1 MSKSSLRVSLIFTAA
16 FCCLVAS
23 APGAHANIKIC
34 QGIEQSYEQIAR
46 GASTVEI
53 NDLLFKATD
62 KGCQDLAR
70 RLLLEAGASLEARDR
85 LGAKPLSHA
94 AAAGQIELAVLFLD
108 HGAPID
114 ARNLDG
120 STALFKAAETGR
132 LDIVKLL
139 VERGASVD
147 LPGRSGVTPLSA
159 AAFMGSAPIVDFLI
173 EKGADPNWMDGTQK
187 TAIVYAVGRAFPAVC
202 TVLLAHGVDVNAKY
216 GNDLTALMWA
226 AGYSAEAGV
235 KDAVDVMTLFIDR
248 GARLDDQDNR
258 GRTALMIAAEL
269 NHAAAVDLLLARGA
283 DKTLKDKQGKTA
295 ADLTTLTALR
305 EKLAAAH

>member
-1 MSKSSLRVSLIFTAA
+1 MSECRVRVAA
-16 FCCLVAS
+16 MAVAALGVVS
-23 APGAHANIKIC
+23 FAPGAHANLKIC

-46 GASTVEI
+46 GASTVQI
-53 NDLLFKATD
+53 NELLFKATD

-70 RLLLEAGASLEARDR
+70 RLLEAGASLEARDR
-85 LGAKPLSHA
+85 FGAKPLSHA
-94 AAAGQIELAVLFLD
+94 AAAGQIELVTLFLD

-120 STALFKAAETGR
+120 STALFKAAESGR
-132 LDIVKLL
+132 LEVVKLL
-139 VERGASVD
+139 AERGAAVD
-147 LPGRSGVTPLSA
+147 LPGRSGVAPLSA
-159 AAFMGSAPIVDFLI
+159 AAFMGSAPIVEFLI
-173 EKGADPNWMDGTQK
+173 ENGADPNWMDGTKK

-235 KDAVDVMTLFIDR
+235 NDAINVMTLFIDR
-248 GARLDDQDNR
+248 GARLDEQDNR

-269 NHAAAVDLLLARGA
+269 DHAAAVDLLLARGA

-295 ADLTTLTALR
+295 ADLTSLTALR

>member
-1 MSKSSLRVSLIFTAA
+1 
-16 FCCLVAS
+16 
-23 APGAHANIKIC
+23 
-34 QGIEQSYEQIAR
+34 
-46 GASTVEI
+46 
-53 NDLLFKATD
+53 
-62 KGCQDLAR
+62 
-70 RLLLEAGASLEARDR
+70 
-85 LGAKPLSHA
+85 
-94 AAAGQIELAVLFLD
+94 
-108 HGAPID
+108 
-114 ARNLDG
+114 
-120 STALFKAAETGR
+120 
-132 LDIVKLL
+132 VKLL
-139 VERGASVD
+139 VDRGASVD

-159 AAFMGSAPIVDFLI
+159 AAFMGSAPIVEFLI

-305 EKLAAAH
+305 EKLAAVH

>member
-1 MSKSSLRVSLIFTAA
+1 MSGCRVRFAA
-16 FCCLVAS
+16 IAAAGLGVVSF

-62 KGCQDLAR
+62 KRCQDLAR
-70 RLLLEAGASLEARDR
+70 RLLKAGASLEARDR
-85 LGAKPLSHA
+85 FGAKPLSHA
-94 AAAGQIELAVLFLD
+94 AAAGQIELVALFLD

-120 STALFKAAETGR
+120 STALFKAAESGR
-132 LDIVKLL
+132 LEIVKLL

-147 LPGRSGVTPLSA
+147 LPGRSGVAPLSA
-159 AAFMGSAPIVDFLI
+159 AAFMGSAPIVEFLI

-269 NHAAAVDLLLARGA
+269 DHAAAVDLLLARGA
-283 DKTLKDKQGKTA
+283 NKTLKDKQGKTA
-295 ADLTTLTALR
+295 ADLTSLTALR

>member
-1 MSKSSLRVSLIFTAA
+1 MGS
-16 FCCLVAS
+16 
-23 APGAHANIKIC
+23 GAHANIKVC
-34 QGIEQSYEQIAR
+34 QGIEQNYEQIER

-70 RLLLEAGASLEARDR
+70 SLLEAGASLEARDR
-85 LGAKPLSHA
+85 FGAKPLSHA
-94 AAAGQIELAVLFLD
+94 AAAGQIELVTLFLD

-114 ARNLDG
+114 ARDLDG
-120 STALFKAAETGR
+120 STAMFKAAETGR
-132 LDIVKLL
+132 LEVVKLL
-139 VERGASVD
+139 AERGAQVD
-147 LPGRSGVTPLSA
+147 LPGRSAVTPLSA
-159 AAFMGSAPIVDFLI
+159 AAFMGSAPIVAFLI
-173 EKGADPNWMDGTQK
+173 EKGADPNWIDGTQK
-187 TAIVYAVGRAFPAVC
+187 APIVYAVGRAFPAVC
-202 TVLLAHGVDVNAKY
+202 AVLLEHGVDVNAKY

-235 KDAVDVMTLFIDR
+235 KDAVDVMTLFMDH

-269 NHAAAVDLLLARGA
+269 NHAAAVDLLLSRGA
-283 DKTLKDKQGKTA
+283 DKNLKDKQGKTA
-295 ADLTTLTALR
+295 ADLTSLTALR